1 MTFLSSL
8 KKTMMHIKLGTNAIT
23 LIGILAKNKV
33 STVHVEVNLVK
44 IDSQSKAVT
53 VLFEFIEL

>member
-33 STVHVEVNLVK
+33 STVHVEVNLVN
-44 IDSQSKAVT
+44 IDSQSKPVAE
-53 VLFEFIEL
+53 VLEIIFL